1 MEKVFI
7 SKVLKGKEPAKSIGM
22 IDTVA
27 NKLYIPFVSKKGI
40 SVIDIVDVDYIKEIE
55 NGYRCEE
62 IVYDKEDR
70 HFINVYYVT
79 KLNKESEVK

>member
-27 NKLYIPFVSKKGI
+27 NKLYVPFISKKGI
-40 SVIDIVDVDYIKEIE
+40 CIIDSIDIDYIEDIE
-55 NGYRCEE
+55 NGYKIKE
-62 IVYDKEDR
+62 IGYTKEGNP
-70 HFINVYYVT
+70 FINVYYVT
-79 KLNKESEVK
+79 KIKESEVK